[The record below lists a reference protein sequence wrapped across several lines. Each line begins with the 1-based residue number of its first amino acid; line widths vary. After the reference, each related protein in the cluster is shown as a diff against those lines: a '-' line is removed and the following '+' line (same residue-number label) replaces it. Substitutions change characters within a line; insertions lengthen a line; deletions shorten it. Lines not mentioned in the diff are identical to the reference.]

1 MISRTE
7 VEALIAE
14 LKQAS
19 QAYYQDSVD
28 SGLTDDEYD
37 AKAEYASTLVDSY
50 PDLFAEGTD
59 GYAII
64 ENEVAAG
71 TTVDPAADIIT
82 HDVPMLSLGKAK
94 TEDEVLA
101 FVKRVRSAGATD
113 FILQAKLDGFAVSA
127 KYKDGKV
134 TQLATR
140 GDSVIGED
148 ASHMLTSPGLTIA
161 GLPREI
167 ENKGAVE
174 IRGELFFTNNQFE
187 NANKERIAY
196 GEPAF
201 KNSRNAA
208 SGLQNRAKGGIP
220 FAVEFTFSAYS
231 VLVDNEYADLSV
243 LDNNVET
250 VVHLTETQT
259 NTKLTGFE
267 DDADLFKGIESFGE
281 ARKAFTIPTDGVV
294 IKPTNEAALQ
304 KAMGSTSHHP
314 VSQMAFKY
322 PSVKRET
329 VVTAIDLTVG
339 KTGRV
344 TPIARVEPVDLEG
357 WEVSNASI
365 HNFNWAHEKDIRVGS
380 VVLVTRMN
388 DVIPQVATVISHR
401 ENAPKLEVPT
411 NCPVCDSTLVKSGDT
426 NPPRLIQCMN
436 YDCSSRSLFALK
448 TAVGRDYL
456 DIDGLSGVLLTHLS
470 ETNRVVTIADL
481 FTLTV
486 DGIKDE
492 PLGVTEKGN
501 PRKLG
506 ETRAKKIINRIELAK
521 TKPLR
526 KLLASLGVESMG
538 LTASKA
544 LVKNFKNLEAIRTA
558 TEEDIASIEMFGE
571 VRAKRIAEGL
581 KRVSPVIDSMIERGV
596 EFNDPE
602 EKTGNA
608 LAGQSFAIS
617 GPVPE
622 GYGNRQSFVEFLES
636 EGASF
641 HSSPKAETTYMIA
654 DEDGTSSKVKK
665 AKSFGVE
672 FINATDFDT
681 LLK

>member
-208 SGLQNRAKGGIP
+208 SGLQNRARGGIP

-231 VLVDNEYADLSV
+231 VLVNNEYADLSV

>member
-140 GDSVIGED
+140 GDGVIGED

-231 VLVDNEYADLSV
+231 VLVNNEYADLSV

-411 NCPVCDSTLVKSGDT
+411 NCPVCDSTLVKSGDA

-571 VRAKRIAEGL
+571 VRAKRIVEGL